1 MGDCDCDEADVRGC
15 RDGRAD
21 RFRALVARHEAA
33 VLALLVARLG
43 DRDAA
48 GEAAQ
53 EAFVRAYFA
62 LPRLR
67 EPAAFGSWVLGI
79 AARVAQEAAR
89 ARRRSPRTG
98 DPGLDRAAARPEGD
112 QEADPA
118 LARAVAGLP
127 EAQREVIRLR
137 FAEGR
142 SCAAIARD
150 LGVPVGTVTSR
161 LARAYALLRT
171 ALAGRD

>member
-1 MGDCDCDEADVRGC
+1 M
-15 RDGRAD
+15 
-21 RFRALVARHEAA
+21 ARHESA
-33 VLALLVARLG
+33 VVALLVARLG

-79 AARVAQEAAR
+79 AARVAQESSR

-98 DPGLDRAAARPEGD
+98 DAGLDLVAARAEGGAG
-112 QEADPA
+112 ADPA

-137 FAEGR
+137 FAAGR

-161 LARAYALLRT
+161 LARAYALLRM